1 MNIKNIQ
8 GLQILDSRGNPT
20 VKAFVELENG
30 IIGSASVPSGAST
43 GSHEALE
50 LRDGNKE
57 YGGKGV
63 MKAIEHI
70 NTTISN
76 ALRGMQIDNLEKLD
90 TAMLL
95 LDTSP
100 QKSTIGANAM
110 LAVSMALART
120 LSLYQNQPLWKTLHA
135 QYFASYKKG
144 FPRLLINVING
155 GAHANWTVD
164 FQEYMFIPKSQ
175 SPKDAV
181 RQASEIFHALRLLLI
196 EKGTSVGVGDEGGFA
211 PILSNNAEGFTLIS
225 EAIKKAG
232 YSRENTDLGTDIAA
246 SEFYKDGT
254 YILKRDNKTLTSK
267 ELKDYYSDLDTQHH
281 LLLMEDPFFEDDM
294 ESFADLTQTF
304 GSSHIIVGDD
314 FYATNSERISRGIEN
329 KATNAVLIKLNQIGS
344 VFETVQAIRMTKEAG
359 WNVIISHR
367 SGETEDPFIADL
379 AVACGAD
386 FIKTGSMSRSE
397 RLAKYNRL
405 IEIEAREFL
414 K

>member
-1 MNIKNIQ
+1 M
-8 GLQILDSRGNPT
+8 
-20 VKAFVELENG
+20 KAFVELENG

-50 LRDGNKE
+50 LRDGDKA

-63 MKAIEHI
+63 MKAIKHI
-70 NTTISN
+70 NTTISD
-76 ALRGMQIDNLEKLD
+76 ALRGMPIDNLEKLD

-120 LSLYQNQPLWKTLHA
+120 LSLFQNQPLWKTLHE
-135 QYFASYKKG
+135 QYFASYETG
-144 FPRLLINVING
+144 FPRLLVNVING

-164 FQEYMFIPKSQ
+164 FQEYMFIPQSQ

-211 PILSNNAEGFTLIS
+211 PILSNNTEGFALIS
-225 EAIKKAG
+225 EAIANAG

-254 YILKRDNKTLTSK
+254 YILKRDNKTLSSK
-267 ELKDYYSDLDTQHH
+267 ELKEYYSELDSQHH

-294 ESFADLTQTF
+294 DSFADLTQTF

-314 FYATNSERISRGIEN
+314 FYATNSEIISRGIEN
-329 KATNAVLIKLNQIGS
+329 NATNAVLIKLNQIGS
-344 VFETVQAIRMTKEAG
+344 VYETAQAIRMTKEAG
-359 WNVIISHR
+359 WKVIVSHR
-367 SGETEDPFIADL
+367 SGETEDSFIADL

-405 IEIEAREFL
+405 IEIEAREFS